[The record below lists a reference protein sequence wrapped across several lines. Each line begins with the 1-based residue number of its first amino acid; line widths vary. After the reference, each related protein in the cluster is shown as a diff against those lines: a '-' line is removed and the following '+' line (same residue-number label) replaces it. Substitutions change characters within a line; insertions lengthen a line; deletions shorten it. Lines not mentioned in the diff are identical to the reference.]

1 MSSGVTDKVTKLLRL
16 LKKDC
21 GVRFIVRQM
30 SCDEVVLIVFNRAQV
45 DASMQ
50 LLFAAGV
57 GVPDFDID
65 GGVIGFSVDG
75 VRFHLLSKEGCG

>member
-1 MSSGVTDKVTKLLRL
+1 MSNVPDKVKALLRF

-30 SCDEVVLIVFNRAQV
+30 SSDTVVLIVFNRGQV

-50 LLFAAGV
+50 LLLAAGICD
-57 GVPDFDID
+57 PDFDID